1 PWTLP
6 LLAAGRRDCAV
17 VAAAV
22 IAAKM
27 LLEISAA
34 RLLRGVRLAPRFA
47 AIIPL
52 KDCFIFGCWFVALFA
67 PTAQWRGR
75 TYRLKPGGRIEPAG
89 PIPAAEPAMVR
100 RAA

>member
-1 PWTLP
+1 
-6 LLAAGRRDCAV
+6 
-17 VAAAV
+17 
-22 IAAKM
+22 M
-27 LLEISAA
+27 
-34 RLLRGVRLAPRFA
+34 
-47 AIIPL
+47 
-52 KDCFIFGCWFVALFA
+52 FGCWFVALFA